1 MEEELIQKVATLI
14 NELALQQQNNQQL
27 ALDLSKQITEIKVL
41 SLYLNR
47 VLEYKE

>member
-41 SLYLNR
+41 PL
-47 VLEYKE
+47 

>member
-27 ALDLSKQITEIKVL
+27 ALELSKQITEIKVL
-41 SLYLNR
+41 TL
-47 VLEYKE
+47 